1 MEAVKLDKDKFRL
14 GHTKVFFRAGING
27 WMEEQREKRIGAV
40 LSWLQAGARGKQGR
54 QSFKKLADR
63 KQALYTIQ
71 RAVRGMV
78 MAKTWPWMTI
88 WLAIKPTLR
97 CTQFTK
103 FEKEYKAK
111 IAEAEGNIG
120 MVTREYD
127 VVLGANTKIHNEMD
141 ELNGILNSGGAAVQA
156 IIDKTQQC
164 EEAMKDTKKQL
175 TACEARVLAEEEN
188 TASIVEAQKKVEAE
202 TAKFRSEMKKT
213 EAEVAKCEEDK
224 ASKDSQIATLGEE
237 VQHQN
242 ELIAKL
248 QKEKKEVGEGRQKVK
263 NFVGSI
269 LFIRF
274 FFQAEEDIQSLED
287 RGNHLAKVKGKLEQS
302 LDEAEDAL
310 EREKKSKGGECQNF
324 IMWFDEIT
332 VRFRCAEAPA

>member
-120 MVTREYD
+120 LVTREYD

-156 IIDKTQQC
+156 IIDKTQQA

-242 ELIAKL
+242 ELISKL
-248 QKEKKEVGEGRQKVK
+248 QKEKKEVGEGRQKT
-263 NFVGSI
+263 
-269 LFIRF
+269 
-274 FFQAEEDIQSLED
+274 EEDIQSLED

-310 EREKKSKGGECQNF
+310 EREKKSKGGECQNL
-324 IMWFDEIT
+324 ILWNHEIT
-332 VRFRCAEAPA
+332 IVVQMCRSSSARWRATSS